1 MICLTHAWGFS
12 REPFLSDIPISE
24 LYPLP
29 GLQAFLER
37 FHYAAA
43 HGLVTLITG
52 EVGSGKSTSL
62 RAAAAEAHPSQY
74 RLLSVVATSGSFL
87 ELLRQVCLQLGAPP
101 VTNSTARLLA
111 LIREALGDICA
122 KKQIPLLLL
131 DEAHLMRLEVFAE
144 LHTLAQRDFDSRSLL
159 PMVLSGQT
167 ALVDKLLFHTSRPFA
182 SRIVG
187 RTHMEA
193 LQRDHMAAYLTHHLK
208 IAGGSE
214 ELFSEEAVT
223 AIHQSS
229 GGLLRRAGS
238 LARGSLLAAAREKCP
253 RVSGEHVRLAST
265 EIL

>member
-1 MICLTHAWGFS
+1 MIALTTAYGLS
-12 REPFLSDIPISE
+12 REPFSPDIPVAE
-24 LYPLP
+24 LFPLP
-29 GLQAFLER
+29 GLRAFLGR
-37 FHYAAA
+37 FDYAVA

-62 RAAAAEAHPSQY
+62 RAAAFQAHPSQF
-74 RLLSVVATSGSFL
+74 RLLAVVASSGSFL
-87 ELLRQVCLQLGAPP
+87 ELLRQICIGLGAPP
-101 VTNSTARLLA
+101 VTNSVTRLLA
-111 LIREALGDICA
+111 VIRDSLSDIVA
-122 KKQIPLLLL
+122 KKQVPLLLL

-144 LHTLAQRDFDSRSLL
+144 LHTLAQRDFDSCPLL

-167 ALVDKLLFHTSRPFA
+167 SLVDKLLFHTSRPFS

-193 LQRDHMAAYLTHHLK
+193 LQRDHMAAYLAHHLK
-208 IAGGSE
+208 IAGGKE
-214 ELFSEEAVT
+214 ELFSEEAIT

-238 LARGSLLAAAREKCP
+238 LARGALLAAAHEKCP

>member
-1 MICLTHAWGFS
+1 MIALTHAWGLS
-12 REPFLSDIPISE
+12 REPFLPDIPVAE

-62 RAAAAEAHPSQY
+62 RAAASQSHPSQF

-87 ELLRQVCLQLGAPP
+87 ELLRQVCLGLGAPP
-101 VTNSTARLLA
+101 VTNSVARLLNV
-111 LIREALGDICA
+111 LRDSLSDIAA
-122 KKQIPLLLL
+122 KKQVPLLLI

-144 LHTLAQRDFDSRSLL
+144 LHTLAQRDFDSRPLL
-159 PMVLSGQT
+159 PIVLSGQT
-167 ALVDKLLFHTSRPFA
+167 SLVDKLLFHTSRPFS

-187 RTHMEA
+187 RTHLEA
-193 LQRDHMAAYLTHHLK
+193 LQRDHMAAYLVHHLQ
-208 IAGGSE
+208 IAGGKQ

-229 GGLLRRAGS
+229 GGLLRRAGA
-238 LARGSLLAAAREKCP
+238 LARGALLAAAREKCP
-253 RVSGEHVRLAST
+253 RVGGEHVRLAST